1 MKRDRSGGRMGWVSC
16 GLLKFSLLSPLSCT
30 GTDFQDAPA
39 STRQTLDERD
49 AAAVARINA
58 PVRRLETTNGG
69 RVYMTS
75 IEETFPGSGSF
86 EQEVYFFQSNAGGQ
100 GFRIDLSAKTSTGTV
115 DTSHSFQDLT
125 LTSHPAEA
133 NESQQTLA
141 NAAGQRVYVLPT
153 SSPGWYR
160 LHFTYAMPH
169 PGRTLTIQV
178 YDDAGKALR
187 MAWSD
192 PPGENVR
199 VRAKL
204 WADVAT
210 RAYLKGGAYRSA
222 DATLAAYADSV
233 KVNGSLLYQRG
244 FDQGQFNFPLGELAA
259 GQHTV
264 EFTLSTS
271 SPHPT
276 KFWFGVNETSF
287 DPNGI
292 KTSWAPVQILYYGA
306 THTGDYDAWS
316 QGVAF
321 AQGPTL
327 VAGVRPPPVRKGST
341 FPVALEH
348 SGLNGQT
355 ATLRIYPVGSG
366 TATGWPVTLS
376 SKYAGGI
383 FTTSGPSTRYRE
395 QRLVSVPSSAPVG
408 AYVLRATL
416 PNGAQ
421 IGQDVLFYVL
431 FDPYLSLGNG
441 YAKLELETYAYDEDE
456 DGTGLYDNYGPDRDN
471 LRDHFTTY
479 YNGSA
484 EYGYTQQTKVTGA
497 FLRTGDPSW
506 FSMLDMAMA
515 ATQGTST
522 EFEAMRRL
530 YRIVSQ
536 RFRYNRP
543 SMRDDS
549 SVTFLDNNSIL
560 PSWGAQYSR
569 AGTETDN
576 VVSAQCFDYGTA
588 LTAIARSVGV
598 LARPI
603 SSTGWLAGW
612 ANHAFTEAYIPAS
625 VLPQH
630 GGKVSS
636 NPASANSDGDPWY
649 AFDATDPSATNYD
662 FHDWSVFSEA
672 IAPRSQFG
680 RTALALSGPGSF
692 DAVTT
697 RLNWNPMNTGL
708 LDEGAVL
715 PVASAYT
722 SGPEFWITQSGVSGW
737 IGRGEKDVFR
747 ISKSVTGA
755 RAVKVRVLSTG
766 TDYLIPKLC
775 IRSVANNPA
784 LPTRCADA
792 ATSYNLPAGESYVVV
807 FNDAPD
813 VPAHRNLRGDSLHY
827 ALDLVY

>member
-1 MKRDRSGGRMGWVSC
+1 MTSVASGGRMGWVSNGLFC
-16 GLLKFSLLSPLSCT
+16 VGLLGPLGC
-30 GTDFQDAPA
+30 GPTDLQEAPSA
-39 STRQTLDERD
+39 SHQALDERD
-49 AAAVARINA
+49 APAVARIHE
-58 PVRRLETTNGG
+58 PMRRLETSNGG

-86 EQEVYFFQSNAGGQ
+86 DQEVFFFQPSATGQ
-100 GFRIDLSAKTSTGTV
+100 GFRIELSAKTSTGAV

-125 LTSHPAEA
+125 LTSHPADVS
-133 NESQQTLA
+133 ESQQTLP
-141 NAAGQRVYVLPT
+141 NASGQRVYVLPT
-153 SSPGWYR
+153 SRAGWYG
-160 LHFTYAMPH
+160 LHFTYAMPY

-178 YDDAGKALR
+178 YDNAGKALP

-204 WADVAT
+204 WADAPT
-210 RAYLKGGAYRSA
+210 RAYLKGGAYRSG
-222 DATLAAYADSV
+222 DATLSAYADSV
-233 KVNGSLLYQRG
+233 KVDGSLLYRRG
-244 FDQGQFNFPLGELAA
+244 FDQGQFNYPLGEL
-259 GQHTV
+259 GSGLHTV

-276 KFWFGVNETSF
+276 KFWFGINETSF

-292 KTSWAPVQILYYGA
+292 KTSWAPVQVLYYGA

-327 VAGVRPPPVRKGST
+327 TAGVRPPPVRKGTT

-355 ATLRIYPVGSG
+355 ATLRIYPLGSG

-376 SKYAGGI
+376 SKYTGGI
-383 FTTSGPSTRYRE
+383 FTTSGPSARYRE
-395 QRLVSVPSSAPVG
+395 QRLVSVPSNAPVG

-416 PNGAQ
+416 PSGAQ
-421 IGQDVLFYVL
+421 LGQDVLFYVL
-431 FDPYLSLGNG
+431 FDPYRSLGNG
-441 YAKLELETYAYDEDE
+441 YSKLELETYGYDEDE
-456 DGTGLYDNYGPDRDN
+456 DGANLYGDYGPDRDN
-471 LRDHFTTY
+471 RRDHFTTY

-484 EYGYTQQTKVTGA
+484 ASGYTQQTKITGA
-497 FLRTGDPSW
+497 FLRTGDASW
-506 FSMLDMAMA
+506 FSLLDMAMA
-515 ATQGTST
+515 ASQGTST

-530 YRIVSQ
+530 YRMVSQ
-536 RFRYNRP
+536 QLGYNRP

-549 SVTFLDNNSIL
+549 SVTFLDGNAFL
-560 PSWGAQYSR
+560 PSWASQYSR
-569 AGTETDN
+569 PGTEIDRP
-576 VVSAQCFDYGTA
+576 VSAQCFDYATVLVA
-588 LTAIARSVGV
+588 LARSAGV
-598 LARPI
+598 MARPV

-612 ANHAFTEAYIPAS
+612 ANHAFTEAYIPS
-625 VLPQH
+625 SSLPQH

-636 NPASANSDGDPWY
+636 DPASANSDGDPWY
-649 AFDATDPSATNYD
+649 AFDATDPSALHYD
-662 FHDWSVFSEA
+662 YHEWPVFSEA
-672 IAPRSQFG
+672 IAPRAQFG
-680 RTALALSGPGSF
+680 RTALALSGPGVV

-697 RLNWNPMNTGL
+697 RLNWNPMNTEVLEEASL
-708 LDEGAVL
+708 LS
-715 PVASAYT
+715 VAPAYT
-722 SGPEFWITQSGVSGW
+722 SGPEFWLTQSGVSGW

-747 ISKSVTGA
+747 ISKSLTGA

-766 TDYLIPKLC
+766 ADYLIPKLC
-775 IRSVANNPA
+775 ISSVASSPA

-792 ATSYNLPAGESYVVV
+792 ATTYNLPAGESYVAV

-813 VPAHRNLRGDSLHY
+813 VPGHRNLRGDSVHY

>member
-1 MKRDRSGGRMGWVSC
+1 
-16 GLLKFSLLSPLSCT
+16 
-30 GTDFQDAPA
+30 
-39 STRQTLDERD
+39 LDERD
-49 AAAVARINA
+49 ADALARING
-58 PVRRLETTNGG
+58 PIRRVETTNGG

-86 EQEVYFFQSNAGGQ
+86 VQEVFFFQPSTAGQ
-100 GFRIDLSAKTSTGTV
+100 GFRIDLSAKTSTGSV

-133 NESQQTLA
+133 NESQQTLP
-141 NAAGQRVYVLPT
+141 NAAGQRVYSLPT
-153 SSPGWYR
+153 SSAGWYGLR
-160 LHFTYAMPH
+160 FTYGMPNA
-169 PGRTLTIQV
+169 GRTLTIQV
-178 YDDAGKALR
+178 YDNAGKALR

-204 WADVAT
+204 WADTAT

-222 DATLAAYADSV
+222 DATLSAYADSV
-233 KVNGSLLYQRG
+233 KMDGSLLYQRG
-244 FDQGQFNFPLGELAA
+244 FDQGQYNFPLGELAA
-259 GQHTV
+259 GQHVV
-264 EFTLSTS
+264 EFTLTTT

-287 DPNGI
+287 DPNGV

-321 AQGPTL
+321 AQGATL
-327 VAGVRPPPVRKGST
+327 TAGVRPPPVRQGST

-355 ATLRIYPVGSG
+355 ATLRIYPLGSS
-366 TATGWPVTLS
+366 TATGWPGTLS
-376 SKYAGGI
+376 AKYTGGI

-395 QRLVSVPSSAPVG
+395 QRLVSVPSNAPVG

-431 FDPYLSLGNG
+431 FDPYRSLGNG
-441 YAKLELETYAYDEDE
+441 YSKMDLETYGYDEDE
-456 DGTGLYDNYGPDRDN
+456 DGTDLYGNYGPDRDN
-471 LRDHFTTY
+471 TRDHFTAY
-479 YNGSA
+479 YDGPA
-484 EYGYTQQTKVTGA
+484 EYGYTQHTKLTAA
-497 FLRTGDPSW
+497 FLRTRDQSW
-506 FSMLDMAMA
+506 FSMLDLAMA
-515 ATQGTST
+515 AAQGTTT

-543 SMRDDS
+543 GMLADS
-549 SVTFLDNNSIL
+549 SATFIGDNWIS
-560 PSWGAQYSR
+560 PSWASQYSR

-576 VVSAQCFDYGTA
+576 TVNGQCFDYGTVLAA
-588 LTAIARSVGV
+588 LARSTGI
-598 LARPI
+598 LSRPV
-603 SSTGWLAGW
+603 SSNGGRLAGW
-612 ANHAFTEAYIPAS
+612 GNHVFTEAYIPTS
-625 VLPQH
+625 SLPQH

-636 NPASANSDGDPWY
+636 DPASANSDGDPWY
-649 AFDATDPSATNYD
+649 AFDATDPSGTNYD
-662 FHDWSVFSEA
+662 FREWSIFSEA

-680 RTALALSGPGSF
+680 RASLALFGSGASSF
-692 DAVTT
+692 DAVTSRT
-697 RLNWNPMNTGL
+697 SWNPMNTEL
-708 LDEGAVL
+708 LDEYAVL
-715 PVASAYT
+715 SVAPAYG
-722 SGPEFWITQSGVSGW
+722 SGPEFWLTQSGVSGW
-737 IGRGEKDVFR
+737 IGRGEKDVYR
-747 ISKSVTGA
+747 VSKSATGA
-755 RAVKVRVLSTG
+755 RAVKVRVLSSG
-766 TDYLIPKLC
+766 ADYLMPKLC
-775 IRSVANNPA
+775 IASVANSPA

-792 ATSYNLPAGESYVVV
+792 ATTYNLPAGESFVVV
-807 FNDAPD
+807 FNDAPEL
-813 VPAHRNLRGDSLHY
+813 AGHRNLRGDSLHY